1 MSIVAT
7 ARVMRSWNN
16 GMGDNPDEIKVIAD
30 NMMNLELLY
39 TAASLTG
46 NETFSTIATS
56 HADRTIEE
64 HFRNNGSSG
73 TFHVVAFSETT
84 GEVLRKYN
92 AQGLRDNSTWSR
104 GLAWTTHGF
113 ITSYILS
120 NHQRYLEYA
129 LIAGNYF
136 LSHLPD
142 DFVPYWDFDADI
154 AVSYQ
159 PRDTAAG
166 AIASHAFLKLYQV
179 TRDDKW
185 LTAAERILD
194 NLNNKYRS
202 DGNDEYKINSILV
215 NGTVFFHQG
224 NFNTAIVYA
233 DFYFLQAVKLYRE
246 ILQQNSNSSTQFT
259 ISKWLLGFLGVTFIK
274 SFL

>member
-1 MSIVAT
+1 
-7 ARVMRSWNN
+7 MRSWNN
-16 GMGDNPDEIKVIAD
+16 GAGDNSDEIKVIAD

-39 TAASLTG
+39 TAANLTG
-46 NETFSTIATS
+46 NETFSSIATS

-73 TFHVVAFSETT
+73 TYHVVGFSEAT
-84 GEVLRKYN
+84 GQVLRKYN

-113 ITSYILS
+113 ITSYSLS
-120 NHQRYLEYA
+120 GHQRYLEYA

-154 AVSYQ
+154 TAAYQ

-179 TRDDKW
+179 TRDGKW
-185 LTAAERILD
+185 LEAAERILD
-194 NLNNKYRS
+194 NLNSNYRS
-202 DGNDEYKINSILV
+202 DGSEQYKTNSILV

-233 DFYFLQAVKLYRE
+233 DFYFLQALKLYRE
-246 ILQQNSNSSTQFT
+246 ILQYEHSNASSQIVT
-259 ISKWLLGFLGVTFIK
+259 SKLLTVGFMVCVILVTLFP
-274 SFL
+274 